1 MQLVISVATPAEDDP
16 DQLAAGGASP
26 VPGEAPLASRSW
38 DVVLDVHKETPI
50 GVLVGAAAGT
60 GGAVVDNLAPAA
72 TGASAQAW
80 SSYAEAGPAGQPYV
94 DGRPVDPEATVAQI
108 GLVSGQRIGLTAP
121 TPPDDADW
129 RPAEPGVDWL
139 EIHAVGGPDA
149 GRIWPI
155 GFGTY
160 DIGRAPGSWIRLDSD
175 QTPLQGPEL
184 TVDQDGVVWLSGLG
198 QTRLTQ
204 TGMTLA
210 DETAT
215 VRGGRLSLPEPPRE
229 EVGSPDPKYRRA
241 LEDAAIEYAA
251 LMEGHQGARRWPVG
265 MDLAIGDTLLRLA
278 RRFDPDAALA
288 PAEDRIGR
296 DFNRP
301 PRLVPPLMQPPVKMP
316 TPPRPPQRRRI
327 PLLMM
332 LMPMVMGLAFVFFF
346 KSYFFLLITLMT
358 PLMLLGNWVADRR
371 SGARQYREDSAE
383 YRRRR
388 MQAEKQVFASIN
400 EERLAR
406 CAASPDPALVG
417 LIANGPSSRLW
428 ERRRTD
434 PDFLVMRLGTVDQP
448 SLMEL
453 DDPAR
458 EEPNRRYRWTVPD
471 APVGVSL
478 IERGVVGVAGEPQD
492 TGSIVRWMV
501 AQAAT
506 LHSPRDLRL
515 YLLLAPTG
523 MGGPA
528 GQPVERWNW
537 ARWLPQARPFAAGS
551 GGPLVTVGNDP
562 ETIAHRV
569 GELNQLIKARLEARG
584 SQLGTVLFAEPDVLV
599 VMDGARWLRDVPGVM
614 NILVQGPAVRV
625 FTIGVDALERLLPE
639 ECTAVV
645 RADHDGLTLRQRDLP
660 NVTGIRPDD
669 VSPQWCEDV
678 ARSLSSLRDVTPDE
692 IAGLP
697 QQVNLLELL
706 RAEPPTADL
715 IAGLWA
721 RRPASTTFP
730 LGKGF
735 DGTVAFDLVRDGPH
749 GLIAGTTGS
758 GKSELLQSMVASLAA
773 VNRPD
778 ELVFVL
784 VDYKGGSAF
793 HACVN
798 LPHTLGMVTDLDEAL
813 ALRALESLAAELR
826 RREQMLADAGVK
838 DLLEY
843 RALRARSPRMA
854 PMPRLLLV
862 IDEFATMAR
871 ETPSFVPG
879 LVSIAQRG
887 RSLGIHLI
895 LATQRPAGVVTSD
908 IKANTNLRIALR
920 VTDIGESQDVIDTHD
935 AAHISARTP
944 GRALARLGH
953 RSTMPFQ
960 TAYVGSPIAGEED
973 ESAAADKV
981 LPPPQAER
989 LTWGRLGRP
998 VQLADRHDDP
1008 AADLSLP
1015 GDEAERTD
1023 LDALV
1028 EAIQEAARQAEVPVQ
1043 PSPWLPA
1050 LPPLLL
1056 LDDLDRLNREQG
1068 VPVFTRDGLT
1078 IASFAQADL
1087 PAHQRQQ
1094 TLAFDPSTEGHLFV
1108 IGAPRAGRS
1117 QVLRTLAG
1125 SLARS
1130 NSSADVHM
1138 YAIDAAGSALSVL
1151 TDLPHC
1157 GGVVP
1162 RADTERL
1169 TRLITW
1175 LAGELERRHQLL
1187 AQHTV
1192 ADLPELRVKLGREA
1206 SQAAPAHIFLF
1217 VDGWD
1222 ALATMLSE
1230 FDGGALYAVLQ
1241 EILREGAGA
1250 GIHAIMT
1257 SERALSA
1264 GRVASLSDNKLML
1277 RMTDRSDLGII
1288 GVPANRL
1295 PTVIPPGR
1303 AWRTQDQVEVQV
1315 ALLAADPSG
1324 QGQALALR
1332 AIGLDAAQRDQHLA
1346 DSRRPRPVA
1355 ALPSQA
1361 AFSDLFGRWPQAE
1374 RQPLHAL
1381 LGVGGGDPTPLTVD
1395 FSGRAHAFL
1404 VGGPSGSG
1412 RSNVLATLGISL
1424 LATGTKLI
1432 VITPRESPL
1441 RRLANH
1447 QSVHL
1452 LSGLRPN
1459 VEELRALVAPGG
1471 PGGSQTVLLI
1481 DDVDLLGPGHPLDPV
1496 LREVASV
1503 GRDRGL
1509 GIAFAGSGEV
1519 LTGPAGGW
1527 LGEAKRSRQG
1537 VLLAPQTSLEGDLL
1551 GIRLTHSQMR
1561 VPVRPGRG
1569 YTTLGAGQGKA
1580 QIIAIPHTTLK

>member
-1 MQLVISVATPAEDDP
+1 MVISVAAPVEDDP
-16 DQLAAGGASP
+16 DRLTPSGTSP
-26 VPGEAPLASRSW
+26 VPGEAPVATQSW
-38 DVVLDVHKETPI
+38 DVVLDVHKDTPI
-50 GVLVGAAAGT
+50 GVLADAAANTGGGNRVGAR
-60 GGAVVDNLAPAA
+60 VDGLTQNA
-72 TGASAQAW
+72 TGSTAQGW
-80 SSYAEAGPAGQPYV
+80 SSAPDAAPGVINAPFV
-94 DGRPVDPEATVAQI
+94 DGRPVDPNATVGQV
-108 GLVSGQRIGLTAP
+108 GLVSGQRIGLNAA
-121 TPPDDADW
+121 TPPDDTAW
-129 RPAEPGVDWL
+129 RPAETGEDWL

-149 GRIWPI
+149 GRIWPV

-160 DIGRAPGSWIRLDSD
+160 GIGRAPGSWIRLDSD
-175 QTPLQGPEL
+175 RTPLEGPEL
-184 TVDQDGVVWLSGLG
+184 TVDAEGVAWLSGLG
-198 QTRLTQ
+198 QIKLTQ

-215 VRGGRLSLPEPPRE
+215 VRGGRLSLPEPPRD
-229 EVGSPDPKYRRA
+229 EVGSPDPKYRKA
-241 LEDAAIEYAA
+241 LEDAAIEHQE
-251 LMEGHQGARRWPVG
+251 LLQGHEGARRWPIG
-265 MDLAIGDTLLRLA
+265 MDLAIGDTLLRLV

-288 PAEDRIGR
+288 PSEDRIGR

-301 PRLVPPLMQPPVKMP
+301 PRLVPPLLQPPVKMP
-316 TPPRPPQRRRI
+316 NPPKPPQRRRI

-332 LMPMVMGLAFVFFF
+332 LTPMVMGLAFVYFF

-358 PLMLLGNWVADRR
+358 PLMLLGNWAADRR

-388 MQAEKQVFASIN
+388 MQAEKDVFASIN
-400 EERLAR
+400 EERIAR
-406 CAASPDPALVG
+406 CAASPDPALLG

-434 PDFLVMRLGTVDQP
+434 PDFLVLRVGTVDQP

-478 IERGVVGVAGEPQD
+478 IERGVVGVAGEPGA

-501 AQAAT
+501 TQAAT

-515 YLLLAPTG
+515 FLLLAPNG
-523 MGGPA
+523 MGGAA
-528 GQPVERWNW
+528 GQPIDRWNW
-537 ARWLPQARPFAAGS
+537 ARWLPQARPFVPGAGS
-551 GGPLVTVGNDP
+551 PLVTVGNDP
-562 ETIAHRV
+562 ETVAHRV
-569 GELNQLIKARLEARG
+569 NELVQLIKARQEARG

-625 FTIGVDALERLLPE
+625 FTIGVDAMERLLPE

-660 NVTGIRPDD
+660 NVSRIRPDD
-669 VSPQWCEDV
+669 VGLDWCEDV

-697 QQVNLLELL
+697 QQVGLLELL
-706 RAEPPTADL
+706 RAEPPTGEL
-715 IAGLWA
+715 IAGMWA
-721 RRPASTTFP
+721 RRPSSTSFP
-730 LGKGF
+730 LGRGF
-735 DGTVAFDLVRDGPH
+735 EGTVAFDLVRDGPH

-793 HACVN
+793 HACVD

-838 DLLEY
+838 DLVEY
-843 RALRARSPRMA
+843 RALRARQPGLI

-862 IDEFATMAR
+862 IDEFATLAR

-935 AAHISARTP
+935 AAHISVRNP

-960 TAYVGSPIAGEED
+960 TAFVGAPLAAEDADEEPA
-973 ESAAADKV
+973 EKVVPAPAAE
-981 LPPPQAER
+981 P

-998 VQLADRHDDP
+998 VQLGEGEEP
-1008 AADLSLP
+1008 GADLSLP

-1023 LDALV
+1023 LDLLV
-1028 EAIQEAARQAEVPVQ
+1028 EAIKDAAERAEVPLQ

-1056 LDDLDRLNREQG
+1056 LEDLDRRNQEQG
-1068 VPVFTRDGLT
+1068 TAMFTRDGLSV
-1078 IASFAQADL
+1078 APFAEADL
-1087 PAHQRQQ
+1087 PAHQRRQ
-1094 TLAFDPSTEGHLFV
+1094 TLAFDPATEGHLFV

-1117 QVLRTLAG
+1117 QVLRTIAG

-1130 NSSADVHM
+1130 NSSADVQM
-1138 YAIDAAGSALSVL
+1138 YGIDAAGSALSVL

-1162 RADTERL
+1162 RADLERM

-1175 LAGELERRHQLL
+1175 LSEELEHRHQLL

-1192 ADLPELRVKLGREA
+1192 ADLPELRIKLGREH
-1206 SQAAPAHIFLF
+1206 APAHLFLF

-1230 FDGGALYAVLQ
+1230 YDGGVLYAVLQ

-1277 RMTDRSDLGII
+1277 RMTDRSDLSMI

-1315 ALLAADPSG
+1315 ALLAADYSG
-1324 QGQALALR
+1324 QGQALALK
-1332 AIGLDAAQRDQHLA
+1332 AIGLDAAERDRHLA
-1346 DSRRPRPVA
+1346 DSRRPHPIA
-1355 ALPSQA
+1355 ALPAQA
-1361 AFSDLFGRWPQAE
+1361 AFSDLFGRWPAAE
-1374 RQPLHAL
+1374 RRPLRAL
-1381 LGVGGGDPTPLTVD
+1381 LGVGGDATPLTVD
-1395 FSGRAHAFL
+1395 FSGRAHTFA
-1404 VGGPSGSG
+1404 VAGPAGSG

-1441 RRLANH
+1441 RRLASH
-1447 QSVHL
+1447 QSVHVID
-1452 LSGLRPN
+1452 GLRPN
-1459 VEELRALVAPGG
+1459 PEELKALVAPGG
-1471 PGGSQTVLLI
+1471 QTVLLI
-1481 DDVDLLGPGHPLDPV
+1481 DDVDLFGHNHPLDAV
-1496 LREVASV
+1496 LREVSSV

-1551 GIRLTHSQMR
+1551 GIRLAHSQMR

-1569 YTTLGAGQGKA
+1569 YTTLGAAQGKA
-1580 QIIAIPHTTLK
+1580 QIIAIPQTTLK